1 VVTFGKDK
9 ALTHYR
15 QLMKLI
21 HVGASR
27 RVLSSGLVAAL
38 SVIVLSSACVGGT
51 NSPIS
56 NTPSPISN
64 TPSSGVGCVAP
75 AKTSMQDVDPRDSKG
90 LSLRKTG
97 SGPVIVYFEN
107 VNLSVR
113 LWNELQ
119 QAAQIWSRS
128 PCIKA
133 IAVTQCPPS
142 SNCVHVGQYHSGKGP
157 AGGALNRDTDGV
169 YMGEESDGY
178 TIGGVIALNLDLINE
193 EATQESLAISVH
205 EMGHALG
212 LPHRNNQTDVM
223 NAGTDDN
230 ASLTSPIPDKVD
242 FDNLRVLYSQ

>member
-1 VVTFGKDK
+1 MHG
-9 ALTHYR
+9 H

-27 RVLSSGLVAAL
+27 RVLTTGLLAAL
-38 SVIVLSSACVGGT
+38 SVIVLSSACGGGT

-56 NTPSPISN
+56 NTPSSK
-64 TPSSGVGCVAP
+64 VGCVAP
-75 AKTSMQDVDPRDSKG
+75 AKTSRQDVDPRDSGG
-90 LSLRKTG
+90 LSFRKTG

-107 VNLSVR
+107 VNLSAR
-113 LWNELQ
+113 QWNELQ

-142 SNCVHVGQYHSGKGP
+142 SNCVHVGQYHSGEGP
-157 AGGALNRDTDGV
+157 AGGALDRDTDGV
-169 YMGEESDGY
+169 FLGEESDGY
-178 TIGGVIALNLDLINE
+178 TTGGVIAFNLDLINE

-212 LPHRNNQTDVM
+212 IPHRNNQTDVM

-242 FDNLRVLYSQ
+242 FDNLRVLYGK

>member
-1 VVTFGKDK
+1 MHG
-9 ALTHYR
+9 H

-21 HVGASR
+21 HVGVSR
-27 RVLSSGLVAAL
+27 RVLTTGLLAAL
-38 SVIVLSSACVGGT
+38 SVIALSSACVGGK
-51 NSPIS
+51 NP
-56 NTPSPISN
+56 PISN

-75 AKTSMQDVDPRDSKG
+75 AKTSMQDVDPSDSKG
-90 LSLRKTG
+90 LPLRKTG

-107 VNLSVR
+107 VNLSAG
-113 LWNELQ
+113 LWNKIQ

-142 SNCVHVGQYHSGKGP
+142 SNCVHVGQYYPGEGP
-157 AGGALNRDTDGV
+157 AGRDLDHHSDGV
-169 YMGEESDGY
+169 YKEEERGGY
-178 TIGGVIALNLDLINE
+178 TTGGVIALNLDLINE
-193 EATQESLAISVH
+193 ETTQASLTTIVH
-205 EMGHALG
+205 EMGHAFG

-223 NAGTDDN
+223 NAGTDAN